1 MKGDISVSDNARSE
15 RSSTAFRAIRIVKCN
30 AGLFQDRIMWQRNM
44 SSERVEHIVLVKL
57 GMCQL
62 CERCVSCDFWH
73 GQKRVWK
80 SASEM

>member
-1 MKGDISVSDNARSE
+1 MKGDISVSDNARNE